1 MKRAIAVALALLCAG
16 CGGGSDTPRAA
27 EGERAPGFSTRD
39 LDDKPVALRDYRGQ
53 TVVLNFWASYCLPCR
68 KEFPLLAE
76 VEALPDVVVLGVI
89 YNDSAAN
96 ARKFIADHGGT
107 WPGLV
112 DDGQIA
118 RAYRI
123 GPGIPATIVIDPKGV
138 VVKRRLGEIR
148 SVRDVV
154 E

>member
-1 MKRAIAVALALLCAG
+1 
-16 CGGGSDTPRAA
+16 
-27 EGERAPGFSTRD
+27 
-39 LDDKPVALRDYRGQ
+39 
-53 TVVLNFWASYCLPCR
+53 LNFWASYCLPCR